1 LSEEEIKALSE
12 ILAKSPSLSIAY
24 NLKEELRNIY
34 ESKLTVKGGLR
45 AIKKW
50 LISAKII
57 LKTVGDTLEKH
68 LAEIANYFI
77 SRTTSGV
84 TEGINTRI
92 KLILRQSY
100 GFKNFT
106 LMREKLLACLLK

>member
-1 LSEEEIKALSE
+1 
-12 ILAKSPSLSIAY
+12 
-24 NLKEELRNIY
+24 LKEGLRNIS

-45 AIKKW
+45 AIKEW
-50 LISAKII
+50 LISAKTI
-57 LKTVGDTLEKH
+57 LKMVGDSLENH

-84 TEGINTRI
+84 SKGINTRI

-106 LMREKLLACLLK
+106 LMRKKL